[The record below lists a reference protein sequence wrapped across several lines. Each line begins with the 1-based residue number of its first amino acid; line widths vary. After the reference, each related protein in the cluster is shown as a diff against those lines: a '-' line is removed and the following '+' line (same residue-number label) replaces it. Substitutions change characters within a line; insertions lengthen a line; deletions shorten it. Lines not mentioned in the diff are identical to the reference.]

1 MKRTLI
7 LILCIVHYA
16 LCIDLVAQVE
26 TQYIASQVNEP
37 EINTQYIA
45 SQDEELVDSLLVIAD
60 SVEVKL
66 STRDY
71 LNLLMT
77 PDSLTG
83 AVINIY
89 QDSLIFVAIDKK
101 ISDEAEEVKGFRIQ
115 IFSSN
120 RGASARERAF
130 EIKDILVSKHPKLAD
145 EIYITYT
152 SPFWKVRVG
161 NCTTNAKAQ
170 ELRQWI
176 IAEFPEFTTETYIV
190 PSMIYVY

>member
-1 MKRTLI
+1 MKKTLI
-7 LILCIVHYA
+7 LILCIAFSA
-16 LCIDLVAQVE
+16 LSISV
-26 TQYIASQVNEP
+26 I
-37 EINTQYIA
+37 
-45 SQDEELVDSLLVIAD
+45 SQDNYDMRLATDSILVQED

-71 LNLLMT
+71 LNLLET
-77 PDSLTG
+77 PDPLTG
-83 AVINIY
+83 AVMNIY
-89 QDSLIFVAIDKK
+89 QDSAIFVAIEKK
-101 ISDEAEEVKGFRIQ
+101 ILTEAVEIKGFRIQ

-130 EIKDILVSKHPKLAD
+130 EIKETLVSKHPKLVD

-152 SPFWKVRVG
+152 SPFWKVRIG
-161 NCTTNAKAQ
+161 NCETNVKAQ

>member
-7 LILCIVHYA
+7 LMLCIVCGVLSMNLIA
-16 LCIDLVAQVE
+16 QDSQAVRLVTDTFVE
-26 TQYIASQVNEP
+26 RE
-37 EINTQYIA
+37 
-45 SQDEELVDSLLVIAD
+45 D

-77 PDSLTG
+77 PDPLTG

-89 QDSLIFVAIDKK
+89 QDSLILGAIGKGVFA
-101 ISDEAEEVKGFRIQ
+101 EAQEAKGFRIQ

-120 RGASARERAF
+120 RGAAARERAF
-130 EIKDILVSKHPKLAD
+130 EIKDILVSKHPNLAN

-161 NCTTNAKAQ
+161 NCETNAKAQ

>member
-1 MKRTLI
+1 MKKI
-7 LILCIVHYA
+7 LILM
-16 LCIDLVAQVE
+16 LCIACSALSV
-26 TQYIASQVNEP
+26 S
-37 EINTQYIA
+37 
-45 SQDEELVDSLLVIAD
+45 VIAQDDYDLQLGTDTLLLQED

-77 PDSLTG
+77 PDPLTG
-83 AVINIY
+83 AIMNIY
-89 QDSLIFVAIDKK
+89 QDSVIFAAIEKRVTL
-101 ISDEAEEVKGFRIQ
+101 EAEEVKGFRVQ

-120 RGASARERAF
+120 RGTSARGRAF
-130 EIKDILVSKHPKLAD
+130 EIKDILVTKHPKLVD

-152 SPFWKVRVG
+152 SPFWKVRIG
-161 NCTTNAKAQ
+161 NCETNAKAQ

>member
-1 MKRTLI
+1 MRKIIVI
-7 LILCIVHYA
+7 LLCIMHCA
-16 LCIDLVAQVE
+16 LCINLNAQVE
-26 TQYIASQVNEP
+26 TQYIASHED
-37 EINTQYIA
+37 I
-45 SQDEELVDSLLVIAD
+45 DSLLIMPDSLLIQQD
-60 SVEVKL
+60 SVEVIKL

-71 LNLLMT
+71 FDMLTT

-89 QDSLIFVAIDKK
+89 QDSVVFVAIEKK
-101 ISDEAEEVKGFRIQ
+101 ALVEAQEVKGFRIQ
-115 IFSSN
+115 IYSSN

-130 EIKDILVSKHPKLAD
+130 EIKDILVSKHPNLAD

-152 SPFWKVRVG
+152 SPFWKVRIG
-161 NCTTNAKAQ
+161 NCHTNAKAQ

>member
-1 MKRTLI
+1 MKKI
-7 LILCIVHYA
+7 LILM
-16 LCIDLVAQVE
+16 LCIACSALSISVIAQDDYDLQLG
-26 TQYIASQVNEP
+26 TD
-37 EINTQYIA
+37 T
-45 SQDEELVDSLLVIAD
+45 LLVQD
-60 SVEVKL
+60 DTVEVKL

-83 AVINIY
+83 AVMNIY
-89 QDSLIFVAIDKK
+89 QDSAIFAVIDKK
-101 ISDEAEEVKGFRIQ
+101 LLGEAEEMKGFRIQ

-130 EIKDILVSKHPKLAD
+130 EIKEILVSKHPNLAD
-145 EIYITYT
+145 EIYISYT
-152 SPFWKVRVG
+152 SPFWKVRIG
-161 NCTTNAKAQ
+161 NCQTNAKAQ

>member
-7 LILCIVHYA
+7 LILSIVCSV
-16 LCIDLVAQVE
+16 LSMNLIAQDSHDMLLATE
-26 TQYIASQVNEP
+26 T
-37 EINTQYIA
+37 
-45 SQDEELVDSLLVIAD
+45 D

-77 PDSLTG
+77 PDPSTG

-89 QDSLIFVAIDKK
+89 QDSLILGVIDKGVL
-101 ISDEAEEVKGFRIQ
+101 SEVQEAKGFRIQ

-130 EIKDILVSKHPKLAD
+130 EIKDILVSKYPKLAD

-161 NCTTNAKAQ
+161 NCQTNAKAQ

>member
-1 MKRTLI
+1 MRKI
-7 LILCIVHYA
+7 LVILLCITHYA
-16 LCIDLVAQVE
+16 LNLSAQTEVPYEEVA
-26 TQYIASQVNEP
+26 
-37 EINTQYIA
+37 
-45 SQDEELVDSLLVIAD
+45 DSLLAQQD

-66 STRDY
+66 STSDY
-71 LNLLMT
+71 FDMLTT
-77 PDSLTG
+77 PDVLTG

-89 QDSLIFVAIDKK
+89 QDPLIFEAVKK
-101 ISDEAEEVKGFRIQ
+101 KSSTEAEEVKGFRIQ

-130 EIKDILVSKHPKLAD
+130 EIKDILVSKHPNLAD
-145 EIYITYT
+145 VIYITYT
-152 SPFWKVRVG
+152 SPFWKVRIG
-161 NCTTNAKAQ
+161 NCQTNAKAQ

>member
-7 LILCIVHYA
+7 LMLCIVCGVLSMNLIA
-16 LCIDLVAQVE
+16 QDSQAVRLVTDTFVE
-26 TQYIASQVNEP
+26 QE
-37 EINTQYIA
+37 
-45 SQDEELVDSLLVIAD
+45 D
-60 SVEVKL
+60 SVVVKL

-77 PDSLTG
+77 PDPLTG

-89 QDSLIFVAIDKK
+89 QDSLILGAIGKGVFA
-101 ISDEAEEVKGFRIQ
+101 EAQEAKGFRIQ

-130 EIKDILVSKHPKLAD
+130 EIKDILVSKHPNLAN

-161 NCTTNAKAQ
+161 NCETNAKAQ

>member
-7 LILCIVHYA
+7 LILCIAFSA
-16 LCIDLVAQVE
+16 LSI
-26 TQYIASQVNEP
+26 S
-37 EINTQYIA
+37 
-45 SQDEELVDSLLVIAD
+45 VIAQDNYDMQLATDSILVQED

-71 LNLLMT
+71 LNLLET
-77 PDSLTG
+77 PDPLTG
-83 AVINIY
+83 AVMNIY
-89 QDSLIFVAIDKK
+89 QDSVIFAAIDKK
-101 ISDEAEEVKGFRIQ
+101 AILEAEEVKGFRIQ

-130 EIKDILVSKHPKLAD
+130 EIKEILVSKHPNLAD

-161 NCTTNAKAQ
+161 NCQTNAKAQ

>member
-1 MKRTLI
+1 M
-7 LILCIVHYA
+7 LCIACSA
-16 LCIDLVAQVE
+16 LSV
-26 TQYIASQVNEP
+26 S
-37 EINTQYIA
+37 
-45 SQDEELVDSLLVIAD
+45 VIAQDDYDLQLGTDTLLLQED

-77 PDSLTG
+77 PDPLTG
-83 AVINIY
+83 AIMNIY
-89 QDSLIFVAIDKK
+89 QDSVIFAAIEKRVTL
-101 ISDEAEEVKGFRIQ
+101 EAEEVKGFRVQ

-120 RGASARERAF
+120 RGTSARERAF
-130 EIKDILVSKHPKLAD
+130 EIKDILVTKHPKLVD

-152 SPFWKVRVG
+152 SPFWKVRIG
-161 NCTTNAKAQ
+161 NCETNAKAQ

>member
-1 MKRTLI
+1 MRKI
-7 LILCIVHYA
+7 LVILLCIMHCAMSLSAQTEVFYEE
-16 LCIDLVAQVE
+16 ISDSSLVQ
-26 TQYIASQVNEP
+26 Q
-37 EINTQYIA
+37 
-45 SQDEELVDSLLVIAD
+45 D

-66 STRDY
+66 STSDY
-71 LNLLMT
+71 FDMLTT
-77 PDSLTG
+77 PDVLTG

-89 QDSLIFVAIDKK
+89 QDPMVLDAIRKK
-101 ISDEAEEVKGFRIQ
+101 VSAEAEEVKGFRIQ

-130 EIKDILVSKHPKLAD
+130 EIKEILVSKHPNLAD

-152 SPFWKVRVG
+152 SPFWKVRIG
-161 NCTTNAKAQ
+161 NCKTNAKAQ

>member
-1 MKRTLI
+1 MKKTLI
-7 LILCIVHYA
+7 LILSVVCCA
-16 LCIDLVAQVE
+16 FSLTLKAQ
-26 TQYIASQVNEP
+26 TNEA
-37 EINTQYIA
+37 N
-45 SQDEELVDSLLVIAD
+45 LLTESD
-60 SVEVKL
+60 SVEIKL

-77 PDSLTG
+77 PDPVTG
-83 AVINIY
+83 AVMNIY
-89 QDSLIFVAIDKK
+89 QDSLILAAIDKGL
-101 ISDEAEEVKGFRIQ
+101 STEAQEAKGFRIQ
-115 IFSSN
+115 IYSSN

-130 EIKDILVSKHPKLAD
+130 EIKNILVSKHPKLAD

-161 NCTTNAKAQ
+161 NCQTNAKAQ